1 VEDWR
6 RVWRNGVV
14 PQLTN
19 EGLES
24 LRDALLRDDGSIL
37 QGATT
42 RPPPLQC
49 VQDWAVEAACGLSW
63 VGWKVLG
70 LSTVGEVEEW
80 FARTCYEADKRLG
93 EPAGIHHFLTWFD
106 RTYREEMR
114 KLLAKE
120 ITNNL
125 SERAQAS

>member
-1 VEDWR
+1 MENWR
-6 RVWRNGVV
+6 RVWRDGIA
-14 PQLTN
+14 PQLSR

-49 VQDWAVEAACGLSW
+49 VQDWEVEAACALSW

-80 FARTCYEADKRLG
+80 FARSCLEADRRLN
-93 EPAGIHHFLTWFD
+93 ESVGIHYFLNWFD
-106 RTYREEMR
+106 ETPREEMR
-114 KLLAKE
+114 KLLSEE

-125 SERAQAS
+125 SERLQAS